1 MMSPLLSSSMW
12 CVHSIIKKTPYTY
25 NHIVE
30 DFSSKWFVHT
40 KETTTIE
47 QNNEK
52 EVILQVLLVGN
63 SLEMRTNKIQNRT
76 SKNDLF
82 YFISGL

>member
-1 MMSPLLSSSMW
+1 M
-12 CVHSIIKKTPYTY
+12 
-25 NHIVE
+25 
-30 DFSSKWFVHT
+30 HT
-40 KETTTIE
+40 QKTTTIE

-76 SKNDLF
+76 SKDDLF
-82 YFISGL
+82 YFISSL